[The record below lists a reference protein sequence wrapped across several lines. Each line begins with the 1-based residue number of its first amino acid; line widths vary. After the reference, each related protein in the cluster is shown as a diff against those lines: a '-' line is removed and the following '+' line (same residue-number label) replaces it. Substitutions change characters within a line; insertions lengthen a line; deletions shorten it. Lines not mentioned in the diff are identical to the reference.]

1 MSTADSSLPDLR
13 HGIPMVSVTPGRLVR
28 ARVGDE
34 EVIVARV
41 GEEFLVAGA
50 FCTHYHGTLADGLLV
65 GDTVRCPLHH
75 ACFSLRTGEALA
87 APALDP
93 IGCWPT
99 ERQGDLVRVAAKL
112 PEPAPGTPVR
122 PPASVVIIGGGAAGF
137 AAAQT
142 LRREGYA
149 GSIAMISA
157 DADPPCDRPNLSK
170 EFLSG
175 EAQED
180 WIPLRGQDFYDE
192 QTIELVLNARV
203 TSIDA
208 KARQLT
214 LADGSRRSYDALLI
228 ATGATPV
235 ELQIPGAAPGRV
247 RYLRSLA
254 DSKAIIA
261 KANKG
266 AHAVVIGASFIGLEV
281 AASLR
286 IRELTV
292 HVVAPDKTP
301 LVKVLGP
308 ELGARVRELHEAK
321 GVTFHLGETVAR
333 ADATSVTLSG
343 GTTIGADL
351 VVAGVGVR
359 PATAVAET
367 AGLAVDNGVLVN
379 EYLESSV
386 PGIFAAGDVA
396 RWLDRRSGQRMR
408 VEHWVVA
415 ERQGQVAA
423 RNILGA
429 RVPFADV
436 PFFWSQHYDTT
447 IRYVGHADRW
457 DDLAVDGDVTSSCAV
472 SFKSGGRTLAVATIG
487 RDLESL
493 RAGENLAR
501 A

>member
-1 MSTADSSLPDLR
+1 MATADPSLPDLGQ
-13 HGIPMVSVTPGRLVR
+13 GIPISSVPPGQIVR
-28 ARVGDE
+28 ARVGDD

-41 GEEFLVAGA
+41 GDEFLVAGA
-50 FCTHYHGTLADGLLV
+50 HCTHYHGALADGLLV

-75 ACFSLRTGEALA
+75 ACFNLRTGDATA
-87 APALDP
+87 APGLDP
-93 IGCWPT
+93 ISCWRT
-99 ERQGDLVRVAAKL
+99 ERHGDRVRVAAKL
-112 PEPAPGTPVR
+112 PEPAPGR
-122 PPASVVIIGGGAAGF
+122 PAHAPASVVIVGGGAAGF
-137 AAAQT
+137 AAAQM

-149 GSIAMISA
+149 GPISMISA
-157 DADPPCDRPNLSK
+157 DTDPPCDRPNLSK
-170 EFLSG
+170 EYLSG

-192 QTIELVLNARV
+192 QKIELVLGARV
-203 TSIDA
+203 TGIDA
-208 KARQLT
+208 KARQIS
-214 LADGSRRSYDALLI
+214 LADGTRRSYGALLI

-235 ELQIPGAAPGRV
+235 ELAIPGAAPGRV
-247 RYLRSLA
+247 QYLRSLS

-261 KANKG
+261 KAHKG
-266 AHAVVIGASFIGLEV
+266 AQAVVIGASFIGLEV

-292 HVVAPDKTP
+292 HVVAPDHVP
-301 LVKVLGP
+301 LGKVLGP
-308 ELGARVRELHEAK
+308 ELGARVRQLHEAK

-333 ADATSVTLSG
+333 ADAASVTLSG
-343 GTTIGADL
+343 GTTVAADL

-367 AGLAVDNGVLVN
+367 AGVAVDNGVLVN

-429 RVPFADV
+429 RVAFEDV

-447 IRYVGHADRW
+447 IRYVGHADKW
-457 DDLAVDGDVTSSCAV
+457 EALTIEGDVTSSCTV
-472 SFKSGGRTLAVATIG
+472 SYKAAGRTMAVATIG
-487 RDLESL
+487 RDDENL
-493 RAGENLAR
+493 RAGERLAR
-501 A
+501 G